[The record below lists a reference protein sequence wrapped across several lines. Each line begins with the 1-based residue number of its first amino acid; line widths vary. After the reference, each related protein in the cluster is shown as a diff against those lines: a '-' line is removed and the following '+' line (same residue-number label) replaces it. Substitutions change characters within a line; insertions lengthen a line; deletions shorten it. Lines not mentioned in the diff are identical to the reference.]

1 VSWRWLAE
9 LRKIEGVGAVC
20 FSATASFTIA
30 AVLAPVAAYSLVTA
44 RMEPRWLALAAYP
57 LGFGLQQAIEG
68 VVWLSLAAGDPRMIA
83 LAGRGFLFFSHFF
96 WPAWVPFSVYWLERA
111 AEPWRRRWL
120 LAGAIVGAL
129 FGLSISLPSLL
140 FDDWLSVDVVDGSI
154 EYNTVLLY
162 DDLVAR
168 SILKVVY
175 AALVVSALMLSTER
189 PVQIFGGIILIS
201 LLVAEHYFAHAFI
214 SVWCFFAAVLSIYVG
229 VMLAIRVDAGAR
241 VA

>member
-1 VSWRWLAE
+1 M
-9 LRKIEGVGAVC
+9 C

-30 AVLAPVAAYSLVTA
+30 AILAPVAAYSLVTA
-44 RMEPRWLALAAYP
+44 RLEPRWLPLAAYP
-57 LGFGLQQAIEG
+57 LAFGLQQAIEG
-68 VVWLSLAAGDPRMIA
+68 VVWLSLAAADPRVVA

-120 LAGAIVGAL
+120 LALAIVGAL

-140 FDDWLSVDVVDGSI
+140 FDDWLSVEVVEGSI

-162 DDLVAR
+162 DDLVTR
-168 SILKVVY
+168 SVLKVVY
-175 AALVVSALMLSTER
+175 AAVVVGALMLSTER
-189 PVQIFGGIILIS
+189 PVQIFAGIVLIS
-201 LLVAEHYFAHAFI
+201 LLVAEHFFAHAFI

-229 VMLAIRVDAGAR
+229 VMLSIRVDQRER

>member
-1 VSWRWLAE
+1 M
-9 LRKIEGVGAVC
+9 C

-30 AVLAPVAAYSLVTA
+30 AILAPVAAYSLVTA
-44 RMEPRWLALAAYP
+44 RLEPRWLPLAAYP
-57 LGFGLQQAIEG
+57 LAFGLQQAIEG
-68 VVWLSLAAGDPRMIA
+68 IVWLSLAAADPRVVA

-120 LAGAIVGAL
+120 LALAIVGAL

-140 FDDWLSVDVVDGSI
+140 FDDWLSVEVVEGSI

-162 DDLVAR
+162 DDLVTR
-168 SILKVVY
+168 SVLKVVY
-175 AALVVSALMLSTER
+175 AAVVVGALMLSTER
-189 PVQIFGGIILIS
+189 PVQIFAGIVLIS
-201 LLVAEHYFAHAFI
+201 LLVAEHFFAHAFI

-229 VMLAIRVDAGAR
+229 VMLAIRVAPRER